1 MYSSIII
8 ITYSPSTVQVTVFL
22 KENVSARRGRDQ
34 LSCLGIEGQHL
45 PSADYY
51 ITQGHVRST
60 HKSLPS
66 KEASLPTPRPANL
79 FHPARV
85 SWCGDASNPTCQEGR
100 SSSRSDSQLSLL
112 SRKQGGSSWFN
123 HPKSYKKTSDVF
135 SAAASNFTSNRET
148 KPPTNSG
155 KLGEA
160 EHRRRRL
167 GAHSLD
173 WLFVSKLNAAITK
186 PSQKKG

>member
-100 SSSRSDSQLSLL
+100 SSSRSDSQLSLCSPESRAARHGSIIL
-112 SRKQGGSSWFN
+112 KATRKQVMFLAQRHLISPQIGKQNLRRIQG
-123 HPKSYKKTSDVF
+123 
-135 SAAASNFTSNRET
+135 
-148 KPPTNSG
+148 NSG
-155 KLGEA
+155 RLNTGEDVWA
-160 EHRRRRL
+160 HIRL
-167 GAHSLD
+167 IGC
-173 WLFVSKLNAAITK
+173 LFQS
-186 PSQKKG
+186 